1 MNRDGSVVSSSF
13 LATPVTCSSSLP
25 RDQTRATAVAISAAF
40 ACFLAAFAACGSS
53 WIRQLAMPPGNS
65 RMGVQSCC
73 LLSCTSPSCALSLSP
88 WKPAL
93 TEPRYRAPAWARPPL
108 PGNACSAVIGK
119 GQRVGS
125 PEIFPLPAGRGPVGL
140 PSLPSRCQAVRV
152 SLQAPRDRTP
162 QPASVSTS
170 CPSPSPRLPRGLNTG
185 LSTRGAPGAW
195 RCARAASSP
204 LQARSPWSTRAPVF
218 LRRRC

>member
-1 MNRDGSVVSSSF
+1 MQVSPVIRRRAGRCPLPRWPPSTRPSLHVYRLSFTLLDQQVLPDLSQLLPGRSKTDQQEHVNRDGSVVSSSF

-40 ACFLAAFAACGSS
+40 ACFSAAFAACGSS

-93 TEPRYRAPAWARPPL
+93 TEPRYLAPAWARPPL
-108 PGNACSAVIGK
+108 PENACSAVI
-119 GQRVGS
+119 
-125 PEIFPLPAGRGPVGL
+125 
-140 PSLPSRCQAVRV
+140 
-152 SLQAPRDRTP
+152 
-162 QPASVSTS
+162 
-170 CPSPSPRLPRGLNTG
+170 
-185 LSTRGAPGAW
+185 W
-195 RCARAASSP
+195 
-204 LQARSPWSTRAPVF
+204 
-218 LRRRC
+218 